1 MIEPPFVK
9 RGQPITAPLW
19 NQLCAAVRAC
29 RIISGNGVRL
39 RETPD
44 GTIITFD
51 GGGADF
57 THPFQVSLVGKEAAT
72 IRQGTVNRI
81 DAKIKGVPLA
91 GSGAGRAEP
100 PPVLRFG
107 KPRLDQDG
115 RGFICVE
122 VTCREK
128 DWSVEEI
135 EVVQVADP
143 NTPDGEP
150 GESPGGSG
158 GAVAL
163 PGRRARHPLAML
175 RERKD
180 GRLDLF
186 QITFFDLQHRPALAP
201 DRKNAAR
208 HFFWQ

>member
-1 MIEPPFVK
+1 MTPPPFVK
-9 RGQPITAPLW
+9 RGQPVTAVVW

-29 RIISGNGVRL
+29 RIISGDGVRV

-51 GGGADF
+51 GQSPDF
-57 THPFQVSLVGKEAAT
+57 AHPFQVALQGSDSAT
-72 IRQGTVNRI
+72 IRPGTVNRV
-81 DAKIKGVPLA
+81 DAKIKNVPLA
-91 GSGAGRAEP
+91 GADQDP
-100 PPVLRFG
+100 PPVLKFG
-107 KPRLDQDG
+107 KPQLDDDG

-128 DWSVEEI
+128 DWSVEKV

-150 GESPGGSG
+150 SDSHSGEG

-163 PGRRARHPLAML
+163 PDRRARHPLAML
-175 RERKD
+175 RQRKD
-180 GRLDLF
+180 GKLDVF
-186 QITFFDLQHRPALAP
+186 QITFFDLQHRPALAV
-201 DRKNAAR
+201 DRKTATR

>member
-29 RIISGNGVRL
+29 RIISGDGVRL

-51 GGGADF
+51 GSDAVF
-57 THPFQVSLVGKEAAT
+57 AHPFQVSLVGKEAAT
-72 IRQGTVNRI
+72 IRPGTVNRI

-91 GSGAGRAEP
+91 GTDRVP
-100 PPVLRFG
+100 PPVLKFG

-115 RGFICVE
+115 CGFICIE
-122 VTCREK
+122 VMCREK
-128 DWSVEEI
+128 DWSVEKI

-143 NTPDGEP
+143 NTDDGEP

-158 GAVAL
+158 GAVTL

-186 QITFFDLQHRPALAP
+186 QITFFDLQHRPALAS
-201 DRKNAAR
+201 DRKTATR

>member
-1 MIEPPFVK
+1 MTEPPFVK

-19 NQLCAAVRAC
+19 NQLCVAVRAC
-29 RIISGNGVRL
+29 RLIAGAGVRL
-39 RETPD
+39 REMPE
-44 GTIITFD
+44 GTIVTFD

-57 THPFQVSLVGKEAAT
+57 VHPFQVSLVGAEAAA
-72 IRQGTVNRI
+72 IRPGTVNGV
-81 DAKIKGVPLA
+81 DAKIKEVPLA
-91 GSGAGRAEP
+91 GSDAGRAKP

-107 KPRLDQDG
+107 KPMLDDEG
-115 RGFICVE
+115 RGYICVE

-128 DWSVEEI
+128 DWSVEKI
-135 EVVQVADP
+135 EVVQVANP
-143 NTPDGEP
+143 NTDDGAA
-150 GESPGGSG
+150 GGGTGGNG

-180 GRLDLF
+180 GQLDLY

-201 DRKNAAR
+201 DRKTATR